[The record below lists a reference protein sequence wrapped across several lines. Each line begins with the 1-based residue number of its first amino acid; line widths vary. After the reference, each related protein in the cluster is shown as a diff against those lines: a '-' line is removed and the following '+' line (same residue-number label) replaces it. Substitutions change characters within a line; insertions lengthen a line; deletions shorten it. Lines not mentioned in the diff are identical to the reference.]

1 MVVIAS
7 ACDVFISSL
16 NDAWN
21 CHKTLMV
28 LIRDIL
34 IYLNQ
39 VYAQQVNVAYVY
51 RLGMAIFSDEVN
63 INHLKIQFFNEIN

>member
-63 INHLKIQFFNEIN
+63 INHLIFKVLKKIN